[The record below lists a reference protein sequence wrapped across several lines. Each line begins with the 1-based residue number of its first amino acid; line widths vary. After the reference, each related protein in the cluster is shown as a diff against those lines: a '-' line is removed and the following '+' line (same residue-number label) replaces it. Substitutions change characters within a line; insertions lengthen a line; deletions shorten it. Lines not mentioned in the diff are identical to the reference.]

1 MLNRMYEYMCGTL
14 VSVKPLYIVLDVQGI
29 GYQIQ
34 VANPFRFTSLLDQ
47 EVMIYIHQAVREDAI
62 TLYGFKEEQE
72 KELFMKLLNV
82 SGIGPKSALN
92 IVAHTNINEFA
103 FAIENE
109 DEKYLTKFPGVGKK
123 TARQMILD
131 LKGKLNEWLT
141 IPQTTTTQ
149 TTESNVQHKEI
160 YEEAIEALK
169 ALGYTSRELN
179 QIAQQ
184 LRKEQGATTDDLVKK
199 GLQLL
204 MR

>member
-1 MLNRMYEYMCGTL
+1 MFA
-14 VSVKPLYIVLDVQGI
+14 YIKGELQSINDDHIVVETANI
-29 GYQIQ
+29 GYEI
-34 VANPFRFTSLLDQ
+34 VCPNPYDFTKNINEL
-47 EVMIYIHQAVREDAI
+47 VKVYTYFYVREDLQM
-62 TLYGFKEEQE
+62 LYGFKEEQE